1 MKWPNIIYKR
11 DVSKFI
17 EAEDNPYDNIS
28 LYKDIEY
35 FHDDVTY
42 TSFIKSV
49 ERLVRTSDDYNNFL
63 NQIKK
68 TYGLDFCQACSK
80 LTGQDVTIE
89 MHHGPIFTLY
99 DICEVVLQKFIKTGY
114 KINTLRI
121 ADVVLQEHFDLNVQI
136 VMLAVTFHEAVHN
149 KDMFLNLKQG
159 FGDSAAF
166 IEKYGAYLEDSQK
179 YKIWNYINLSKGN
192 DSFDRGIL
200 DVDKIRAMV
209 KM

>member
-11 DVSKFI
+11 DVSKYI
-17 EAEDNPYDNIS
+17 EAENDPFDNIS
-28 LYKDIEY
+28 LYKDIDY
-35 FHDDVTY
+35 FHDDVYY
-42 TSFIKSV
+42 TSFIKNV
-49 ERLVRTSDDYNNFL
+49 ERMVRTSEDYNNFL
-63 NQIKK
+63 SQIKK
-68 TYGLDFCQACSK
+68 TYGLDFCQACSR

-99 DICEVVLQKFIKTGY
+99 DICEVILQMFIRKGY
-114 KINTLRI
+114 KIDTLRI
-121 ADVVLQEHFDLNVQI
+121 ADVVIQEHFDLNVQI

-166 IEKYGAYLEDSQK
+166 IEKYADYFEDNQK

-200 DVDKIRAMV
+200 DVDKIRPMV

>member
-1 MKWPNIIYKR
+1 
-11 DVSKFI
+11 
-17 EAEDNPYDNIS
+17 
-28 LYKDIEY
+28 
-35 FHDDVTY
+35 
-42 TSFIKSV
+42 
-49 ERLVRTSDDYNNFL
+49 
-63 NQIKK
+63 
-68 TYGLDFCQACSK
+68 
-80 LTGQDVTIE
+80 

-200 DVDKIRAMV
+200 DVDKVRAMV